1 MDAGMIRRIQHF
13 TTQNIAVATVPG
25 LEPKSPEPRMFPG
38 RPAGG
43 PSPERGRFG
52 GKPFGAKPFGPKPS
66 FGNKPFAAR
75 AAQGDA
81 PRNPFDRPAGDRRP
95 HDSAGPRK
103 SGFKPHPVGG
113 RPSRFER

>member
-1 MDAGMIRRIQHF
+1 MSAAATADPALRIRAATKADFDQIV
-13 TTQNIAVATVPG
+13 AV
-25 LEPKSPEPRMFPG
+25 LDRWW
-38 RPAGG
+38 GG

-66 FGNKPFAAR
+66 FGQKPFAAR

>member
-1 MDAGMIRRIQHF
+1 
-13 TTQNIAVATVPG
+13 
-25 LEPKSPEPRMFPG
+25 MFPG

-66 FGNKPFAAR
+66 FGQKPFAAR

-95 HDSAGPRK
+95 HDAAGPRK